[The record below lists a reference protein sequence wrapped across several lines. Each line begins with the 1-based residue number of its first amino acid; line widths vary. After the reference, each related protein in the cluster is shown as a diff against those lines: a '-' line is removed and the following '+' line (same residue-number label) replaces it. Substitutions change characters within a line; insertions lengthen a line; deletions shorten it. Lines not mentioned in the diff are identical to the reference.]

1 MEWNEES
8 AQGLKDW
15 YVENDVPS
23 DTLIKNQDALSEFT
37 RRFNERLDT
46 SSYTEKEVA
55 TKLLS
60 LRKSGKL
67 SRIRK

>member
-1 MEWNEES
+1 MEWNEDSIQE
-8 AQGLKDW
+8 LKDW

-23 DTLIKNQDALSEFT
+23 DTLLKNQDKLSEFT
-37 RRFNERLDT
+37 RRFNTRLDT
-46 SSYTEKEVA
+46 SSYTDKEVA

-67 SRIRK
+67 PRIRK